1 MEHAEDVRGWLLVPC
16 VVLLL
21 WQPAQF
27 AVAAVIAMEAVGVR
41 GAAVLVVLAARLIV
55 TAFGAAAGFAIMRR
69 RQAAIRLSIAALLA
83 AGAVDVFVE
92 LTSFFPTNR
101 VPGDAQLYAA
111 ASAIVHGGLALYMGR
126 SSRVRRTL
134 TS

>member
-1 MEHAEDVRGWLLVPC
+1 MEQPDNVGGWLLAPC

-27 AVAAVIAMEAVGVR
+27 AVAAVMAMEAVGVR
-41 GAAVLVVLAARLIV
+41 GAAVLVVLTVRLIV

-69 RQAAIRLSIAALLA
+69 RQAAIGMTITALVAA
-83 AGAVDVFVE
+83 AGVDLFVE

-101 VPGDAQLYAA
+101 VPGDAPYYAA
-111 ASAIVHGGLALYMGR
+111 GSAILHGGLALYMAR
-126 SSRVRRTL
+126 S
-134 TS
+134 

>member
-1 MEHAEDVRGWLLVPC
+1 MEQSEDVGGWLLVPC

-27 AVAAVIAMEAVGVR
+27 AVAAVIAMGAVGVR

-55 TAFGAAAGFAIMRR
+55 TAFGAAAGFAIIRR
-69 RQAAIRLSIAALLA
+69 RQAAIHLSIAALVAA
-83 AGAVDVFVE
+83 AGVDVFVE

-101 VPGDAQLYAA
+101 LPGDAPLYAA
-111 ASAIVHGGLALYMGR
+111 ASAIVHGGLALYMAR

>member
-1 MEHAEDVRGWLLVPC
+1 MDHIENVGGWLLVPC
-16 VVLLL
+16 AVLLL

-27 AVAAVIAMEAVGVR
+27 AVAAVMAMEAVAVR

-55 TAFGAAAGFAIMRR
+55 TAFGAAAGFAIMRK
-69 RQAAIRLSIAALLA
+69 RQAAIRLTIAVLLA
-83 AGAVDVFVE
+83 AAAVDVFVE

-101 VPGDAQLYAA
+101 VPGDAPYYAA
-111 ASAIVHGGLALYMGR
+111 ASAIVHGGLAVYMAR

>member
-1 MEHAEDVRGWLLVPC
+1 MEQTDHVGGWLLVPC

-27 AVAAVIAMEAVGVR
+27 AVAAVIAMEAVDVR
-41 GAAVLVVLAARLIV
+41 GAGVLVVLTARLIV

-69 RQAAIRLSIAALLA
+69 RQAAIRLSIAALVA
-83 AGAVDVFVE
+83 AAAVDVFVE

-101 VPGDAQLYAA
+101 VPGDAPLYAA
-111 ASAIVHGGLALYMGR
+111 ASALVHGALALYMAR
-126 SSRVRRTL
+126 SPRVRRTL

>member
-1 MEHAEDVRGWLLVPC
+1 MEQTDNVGGWLLVPC
-16 VVLLL
+16 AVLLL

-27 AVAAVIAMEAVGVR
+27 AVAAVIAMEAVAVR
-41 GAAVLVVLAARLIV
+41 GAAVLVVLTARLIV

-69 RQAAIRLSIAALLA
+69 RQAAIRLSVAALVA
-83 AGAVDVFVE
+83 AAAVDVFVE

-101 VPGDAQLYAA
+101 VPGDAPLYAA
-111 ASAIVHGGLALYMGR
+111 ASVLVHGALALYMAR
-126 SSRVRRTL
+126 SARVKRTL

>member
-1 MEHAEDVRGWLLVPC
+1 MEQPENIGGWLLVLC

-27 AVAAVIAMEAVGVR
+27 ALAASTTINAVGVR
-41 GAAVLVVLAARLIV
+41 GAGMFVVFLARLVV

-69 RQAAIRLSIAALLA
+69 RQAAIRMTITALIAI
-83 AGAVDVFVE
+83 AVLDVFVE
-92 LTSFFPTNR
+92 LTSFFPSNR
-101 VPGDAQLYAA
+101 LPGDAPFYAA
-111 ASAIVHGGLALYMGR
+111 ASAIFHGGWAIYMTR
-126 SSRVRRTL
+126 SARVRRTL